1 VDIVFNADATA
12 SELFQIVLFFA
23 VAWFII
29 FYILKATIRPLVHNK
44 PWLLTALERDYE
56 RAGKKMLADLMIT
69 MDKEEFINWAMND
82 WPRMQAIYIQ
92 HLIGSFFCIP
102 SILGIGDPKVASS
115 LAICGVLSEMGWE
128 LQDAAE
134 MLFVRAF
141 YKNGKAIWPDA
152 IVLIFLVHHSLT
164 TVLGVPMVLYYRE
177 NKSLHWLCFNLQFA
191 AAIALAVGE
200 YTKLLDLSIPSSL
213 RRFKALNFFAFVT
226 MLWTRAF
233 HWTYLCFDLYL
244 TWYKD
249 QAWIFL
255 SIGVVLSSLFTLFSY
270 ACCIKPYYKKWIKFL
285 NVSAEY
291 ESLAEDATPEMRRVS
306 IVKLDDAVAELLAGD
321 GISELVDIVEPIFV
335 KRRPSR
341 RQSVPVQTR
350 KRRSLVMLQHSK
362 SMGATAFKKD
372 L

>member
-1 VDIVFNADATA
+1 
-12 SELFQIVLFFA
+12 
-23 VAWFII
+23 
-29 FYILKATIRPLVHNK
+29 
-44 PWLLTALERDYE
+44 
-56 RAGKKMLADLMIT
+56 MLAELMIT
-69 MDKEEFINWAMND
+69 MNKEEFITWAMND

-102 SILGIGDPKVASS
+102 SILGIGDPNFASS

-164 TVLGVPMVLYYRE
+164 TILGVPMVLYYRE

-213 RRFKALNFFAFVT
+213 RRFIVQ
-226 MLWTRAF
+226 
-233 HWTYLCFDLYL
+233 Y
-244 TWYKD
+244 

-255 SIGVVLSSLFTLFSY
+255 SLGVVLSSLFTLFSY
-270 ACCIKPYYKKWIKFL
+270 ACCIKPY
-285 NVSAEY
+285 
-291 ESLAEDATPEMRRVS
+291 
-306 IVKLDDAVAELLAGD
+306 
-321 GISELVDIVEPIFV
+321 
-335 KRRPSR
+335 
-341 RQSVPVQTR
+341 
-350 KRRSLVMLQHSK
+350 SK
-362 SMGATAFKKD
+362 SGSNS
-372 L
+372 